1 MWAAIPKTP
10 SLVPQS
16 ATLHGASAEPSLGSS
31 RWARTMSFCACVFYN
46 LRQWGSRAASFCS
59 PLWSGSPFT
68 RVRVGEASHPGPAPK
83 GLEAL
88 NFLGPGLLD
97 AIKAAVQQLVTQ
109 AIHQSGPGAQLP
121 QTASTKAKKRM
132 RAKLRKAAKNRV
144 PAGGSIGKPASQ
156 LQPAPKGD
164 DKGVGPKDKGKGK
177 GKGHQPRP
185 NPKPGPAAQDAA
197 AGWTTVARKPRIQ
210 EDFTLRPQ
218 DWTAPI
224 FKASEL
230 AAKFDTL
237 PDGDTLR
244 GVVLAQSD
252 DEFASISSLLRGSPM
267 PHQVLLLRRSRE
279 AKAQRVPGQ
288 AGDRLTFRNFEA
300 INVCSSNASGS
311 APQFKGSDGT
321 PIKVKVTE
329 SAVLYLRISKLYCE
343 PKLWAAFER
352 APAKEALQWTAG
364 RHVQALD
371 SFSWTREKGK
381 ATDSEQ
387 FFGLVRVAKD
397 DVGPLLSSSGQQGVF
412 ASAPRSLSQSV
423 AAPCEV
429 VWVDRATHEKPT
441 AYLERVT
448 RMSSAH
454 GLACHNLR
462 LGWRRPL
469 AKDEV
474 PIRVWTVTDVPKA
487 WDHRAVSEL
496 LSTAFAEPA
505 ILSHRWTKRSL
516 TYRFKAKVK
525 SGGDR
530 DLVPLVCEHLGA
542 NITLWASLAPPRQQQ
557 TLVKPL
563 FTRSVPVVKA
573 AEAPPL
579 QTEALAIPTAITQD
593 TTGKDQSQ
601 SKQAKQ
607 EVRKFPAELQLS
619 DCPRDGN
626 CVLHAFSKALKH
638 FRAEERHPRILR
650 AELVTH
656 LLKHERY
663 SREWD
668 RLDPKGKPCADF
680 PACCKLIECDG
691 TYLGELEVAALSHIC
706 HFKTVVIPQGLDF
719 QPAAYNTREKMLIV
733 LWFTPGH
740 VDLAL
745 PKDEGTKYPEHYAKI
760 TQGPIGAFRAGVGCC
775 LCCVVVCHPTSQ
787 AGCLNCLRVVP
798 QQTNERPPR
807 L

>member
-1 MWAAIPKTP
+1 MK
-10 SLVPQS
+10 
-16 ATLHGASAEPSLGSS
+16 
-31 RWARTMSFCACVFYN
+31 
-46 LRQWGSRAASFCS
+46 S
-59 PLWSGSPFT
+59 P
-68 RVRVGEASHPGPAPK
+68 
-83 GLEAL
+83 
-88 NFLGPGLLD
+88 
-97 AIKAAVQQLVTQ
+97 
-109 AIHQSGPGAQLP
+109 
-121 QTASTKAKKRM
+121 
-132 RAKLRKAAKNRV
+132 
-144 PAGGSIGKPASQ
+144 
-156 LQPAPKGD
+156 
-164 DKGVGPKDKGKGK
+164 
-177 GKGHQPRP
+177 
-185 NPKPGPAAQDAA
+185 
-197 AGWTTVARKPRIQ
+197 
-210 EDFTLRPQ
+210 
-218 DWTAPI
+218 
-224 FKASEL
+224 
-230 AAKFDTL
+230 
-237 PDGDTLR
+237 
-244 GVVLAQSD
+244 
-252 DEFASISSLLRGSPM
+252 
-267 PHQVLLLRRSRE
+267 
-279 AKAQRVPGQ
+279 
-288 AGDRLTFRNFEA
+288 RLTLN
-300 INVCSSNASGS
+300 GS
-311 APQFKGSDGT
+311 LECLLHTAWPATTCAWDG
-321 PIKVKVTE
+321 
-329 SAVLYLRISKLYCE
+329 A
-343 PKLWAAFER
+343 
-352 APAKEALQWTAG
+352 
-364 RHVQALD
+364 
-371 SFSWTREKGK
+371 
-381 ATDSEQ
+381 
-387 FFGLVRVAKD
+387 
-397 DVGPLLSSSGQQGVF
+397 
-412 ASAPRSLSQSV
+412 
-423 AAPCEV
+423 
-429 VWVDRATHEKPT
+429 
-441 AYLERVT
+441 
-448 RMSSAH
+448 
-454 GLACHNLR
+454 
-462 LGWRRPL
+462 
-469 AKDEV
+469 
-474 PIRVWTVTDVPKA
+474 WTVTDVPKA

-680 PACCKLIECDG
+680 PAYCKLIECDG

-760 TQGPIGAFRAGVGCC
+760 TQGPIGVFRAGGPSSGAAS
-775 LCCVVVCHPTSQ
+775 VVSSCATP
-787 AGCLNCLRVVP
+787 LRK
-798 QQTNERPPR
+798 RAA
-807 L
+807 